1 MKQPLSKL
9 HVDFILLPYH
19 PDHVRRII
27 MKLALF
33 FLAMDVLTLLSYPF
47 LYVYGKLHQWTS
59 LIKARV
65 MQAKT
70 L

>member
-1 MKQPLSKL
+1 M
-9 HVDFILLPYH
+9 
-19 PDHVRRII
+19 